1 MTAEE
6 EGSGRDPQTHA
17 IIGAAIE
24 VHRHLGQGFLESV
37 YQEAVA
43 LELTERSIPFDR
55 EVELPIYYKGQ
66 VLACG
71 YRADFVCFGE
81 IILELKAIREL
92 SEREHAQIL
101 NYLKAT
107 GFSRGLLLNF
117 GSAPRLETKRF
128 VRSFSSA

>member
-6 EGSGRDPQTHA
+6 EGAGRDPQTHA

-24 VHRHLGQGFLESV
+24 VHRHLGHGFLENV

-43 LELTERSIPFDR
+43 LELTGRSIPFHR
-55 EVELPIYYKGQ
+55 ELELQVQYKGQ
-66 VLACG
+66 ILACG

-81 IILELKAIREL
+81 IIVELKAIREL
-92 SEREHAQIL
+92 GDKEHAQIL

-107 GFSRGLLLNF
+107 GLSRGLLLNF
-117 GSAPRLETKRF
+117 GSTVRLEVKRF
-128 VRSFSSA
+128 IRSHSSA